1 MRESDGWRDGE
12 RKRKKEG
19 GDGESVKEREKER
32 LSSGPMERD
41 RWREEKAEL

>member
-19 GDGESVKEREKER
+19 GDGESVNERKREREIEQWTDGK
-32 LSSGPMERD
+32 G
-41 RWREEKAEL
+41 